1 MQAGAAESKR
11 RIIELNIEEIV
22 LQGFSESD
30 KEILDAAFRKELGQ
44 LISEGGLPEPISS
57 GGYLRLDGG
66 SFTVPR
72 GQSAE
77 QSGEHVAREIYAR
90 WSEGYRK

>member
-1 MQAGAAESKR
+1 MRAGAESKR

-30 KEILDAAFRKELGQ
+30 KEILGAAFRKELGR
-44 LISEGGLPEPISS
+44 LISEGGLPELMSR
-57 GGYLRLDGG
+57 GGSFRLDGG
-66 SFTVPR
+66 SFIIPR

-77 QSGEHVAREIYAR
+77 QSGEHIAREIYGR
-90 WSEGYRK
+90 WSEEYRK